1 MKVIDDLILMSNS
14 IKEGKFETVSV
25 LPSDK
30 LFNGRIVYLSTD
42 NKYYYYNGT
51 QWSLFTPE
59 YDDTALKND
68 IKNLQNNK
76 VDRQEGKGLSTNDL
90 TDELLDKIINS
101 SSSDSLIHYG
111 TKEHWNSQLTLI
123 GEKSN
128 IYIYSD
134 YASKVVDDKTIL
146 IPNIKIGDSTS
157 YLIDIP
163 FVTESVEDLLNSHIN
178 DKVSHITSPERN
190 SWNGKVSCHI
200 DPEDSENIIFSN
212 L

>member
-1 MKVIDDLILMSNS
+1 MKIINDLNLNGNQIINGTAEIVSN
-14 IKEGKFETVSV
+14 
-25 LPSDK
+25 LPSTDLNEGRLVYHSVDK
-30 LFNGRIVYLSTD
+30 C
-42 NKYYYYNGT
+42 YYYYNGAE
-51 QWSLFTPE
+51 W
-59 YDDTALKND
+59 KNINSID
-68 IKNLQNNK
+68 NIEKELDKK
-76 VDRQEGKGLSTNDL
+76 VDKQEGKGLSTNDL

-111 TKEHWNSQLTLI
+111 TKEYWDSQLTLI

-146 IPNIKIGDSTS
+146 ISNIKIGDSTS

-163 FVTESVEDLLNSHIN
+163 FVTESIEDLLNSHIN
-178 DKVSHITSPERN
+178 DKVSHITSQERN
-190 SWNGKVSCHI
+190 SWNEKVNCYI